1 MGDLGAVPHHHVVRS
16 EILDYQTYED
26 AREAERARIFEVK
39 RPRRIHLG
47 DHLTFLFENH
57 DTIRY
62 QIQEMVRTERIVRES
77 SIREEID
84 TYNQTLG
91 GSGHLGCVLLIEIE
105 EEARRKPLLE
115 EWMGLQEHI
124 FVELADG
131 TGVYAKYDPAQVGD
145 RRLSAVQYLTFNV
158 ADGPVALGCDLPA
171 LEGTVALDEGQRS
184 ALGEDLAATTR
195 TDSRR
200 VRSEARGAW

>member
-91 GSGHLGCVLLIEIE
+91 GSGHLG
-105 EEARRKPLLE
+105 
-115 EWMGLQEHI
+115 
-124 FVELADG
+124 
-131 TGVYAKYDPAQVGD
+131 
-145 RRLSAVQYLTFNV
+145 
-158 ADGPVALGCDLPA
+158 
-171 LEGTVALDEGQRS
+171 
-184 ALGEDLAATTR
+184 
-195 TDSRR
+195 
-200 VRSEARGAW
+200 

>member
-26 AREAERARIFEVK
+26 TREAERARIFEVK

-115 EWMGLQEHI
+115 EWMGLQEHL
-124 FVELADG
+124 FMELADG
-131 TGVYAKYDPAQVGD
+131 TRVYAEYDPTQIGD
-145 RRLSAVQYLTFNV
+145 RRLSAVQYLTFSV
-158 ADGPVALGCDLPA
+158 SDAPVALGCDLPA
-171 LEGTVALDEGQRS
+171 LEGAVTLDEGQRS
-184 ALGEDLAATTR
+184 ALAEDLAAATR
-195 TDSRR
+195 
-200 VRSEARGAW
+200 

>member
-115 EWMGLQEHI
+115 EWLGLQEHV
-124 FVELADG
+124 FVELVDG
-131 TGVYAKYDPAQVGD
+131 TRVYAEYDPAQVGD
-145 RRLSAVQYLTFNV
+145 RRLSAVQYLTFRV
-158 ADGPVALGCDLPA
+158 PDAPVALGCDLPA

-184 ALGEDLAATTR
+184 ALTEDLAASTR
-195 TDSRR
+195 
-200 VRSEARGAW
+200 

>member
-1 MGDLGAVPHHHVVRS
+1 MGAFGAVPHHHVVRS

-26 AREAERARIFEVK
+26 TREAERARIFEVK

-62 QIQEMVRTERIVRES
+62 QIQEMVRVERIVRES
-77 SIREEID
+77 SIRKEID

-91 GSGHLGCVLLIEIE
+91 GPGHLGCVLLIEIE

-115 EWMGLQEHI
+115 EWMGLQEHL

-131 TGVYAKYDPAQVGD
+131 ARVYAEYDPTQIGD
-145 RRLSAVQYLTFNV
+145 RRLSAVQYLTFRV
-158 ADGPVALGCDLPA
+158 PDTPVALGCDLPA
-171 LEGTVALDEGQRS
+171 LEGTVALDEMQRS
-184 ALGEDLAATTR
+184 ALAEDLAATTR
-195 TDSRR
+195 
-200 VRSEARGAW
+200 

>member
-115 EWMGLQEHI
+115 EWMGLQEHL
-124 FVELADG
+124 FMELADG
-131 TGVYAKYDPAQVGD
+131 TRVYAEYDPTQVGD

-158 ADGPVALGCDLPA
+158 PDVPVALGCDLPA

-184 ALGEDLAATTR
+184 ALAEDLAATTR

>member
-1 MGDLGAVPHHHVVRS
+1 MGADGIPPHHVFRS

-26 AREAERARIFEVK
+26 TREAERARILEVK

-62 QIQEMVRTERIVRES
+62 QIQEMVRTESIVRES

-84 TYNQTLG
+84 TYNQMLG

-184 ALGEDLAATTR
+184 ALAEDLAATTR
-195 TDSRR
+195 KDSRR

>member
-1 MGDLGAVPHHHVVRS
+1 MGAFGAVPHHHVVRS

-26 AREAERARIFEVK
+26 TREAERARIFEVK

-115 EWMGLQEHI
+115 EWMGLQEHL
-124 FVELADG
+124 FMELADG
-131 TGVYAKYDPAQVGD
+131 TGGYAKYEPAQVGD

-158 ADGPVALGCDLPA
+158 PDVPVALGCDLPA
-171 LEGTVALDEGQRS
+171 LEGAVTLDEGQRS
-184 ALGEDLAATTR
+184 ALAEDLAAATR
-195 TDSRR
+195 
-200 VRSEARGAW
+200 